1 MRILGLD
8 VGNSKVKLC
17 YVESDGVLADR
28 SVWWHTLALPFSND
42 RRSDFEVGLPSRI
55 RIIGHLRGLDLGA
68 LDAVVACSSHAYSYP
83 LLHESV
89 SHLGAILTATFG
101 TTPVYVV
108 AVDGTLTPAPAIQEL
123 GPEALT
129 AHVLT
134 NFYGSALLGS
144 RLIRDGISID
154 IGTTSTEVVP
164 IVDGRID
171 PAGLATPSEY
181 VRFRY
186 QHHRLGWYGLT
197 NTPLPMIA
205 PEVVTPTGTYQVVT
219 RGHRSDLLFVLHE
232 DVDQRLLREHA
243 FVSPPDR
250 EQALAELSELVGLD
264 RRLLEEPEIL
274 AVRDFLYERLVERVA
289 GLLRAVVRETFH
301 RPPAELD
308 VAELALGGR
317 VLARPA
323 LIRAGFDPRRIRMLS
338 FGQSQGL
345 WSASSAFGMAL
356 LGLEHTLGRRV
367 EVR

>member
-1 MRILGLD
+1 MRILGID
-8 VGNSKVKLC
+8 VGNSKIKLC
-17 YVESDGVLADR
+17 YVESEGVLADR
-28 SVWWHTLALPFSND
+28 SVWWHSLALPFSND
-42 RRSDFEVGLPSRI
+42 RLSDFEIGLPSRI
-55 RIIGHLRGLDLGA
+55 RMIGHLRGLDLSA
-68 LDAVVACSSHAYSYP
+68 LDAVVVCSSHAYSYS

-89 SHLGAILTATFG
+89 SHLSAILTATFG

-108 AVDGTLTPAPAIQEL
+108 AVDGTLTPAAAIQEL

-181 VRFRY
+181 LRFRY

-197 NTPLPMIA
+197 NTPLTMIA
-205 PEVVTPTGTYQVVT
+205 PEVVTPSGTYQVVT
-219 RGHRSDLLFVLHE
+219 RGHRSDLLFVLLE

-250 EQALAELSELVGLD
+250 EQALAKLSELVGLD

-274 AVRDFLYERLVERVA
+274 AVRDFLYDRLVDRVA
-289 GLLRAVVRETFH
+289 GLLRVVVRETFD

-308 VAELALGGR
+308 VAELALGSR

-345 WSASSAFGMAL
+345 WSASSAFGMAI